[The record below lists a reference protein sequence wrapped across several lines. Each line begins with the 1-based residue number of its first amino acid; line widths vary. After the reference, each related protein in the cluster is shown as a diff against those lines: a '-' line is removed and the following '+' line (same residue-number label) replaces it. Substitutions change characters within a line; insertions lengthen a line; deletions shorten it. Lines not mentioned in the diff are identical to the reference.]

1 MPSSG
6 VAVISRTLALTSEDA
21 EFVNGLVAD
30 LEATEGMNMSL
41 KYTKATRLPPYV
53 VTAPKLRLAV
63 GSEEMLVEISVSH
76 FFAILGA
83 FPDILS
89 SEEAVLDREASL
101 ETEASARLLAAVAAA
116 PADSSLADAEAAAPV
131 PERISKEIPKSPRVG
146 PKPRATKGLDTSS
159 VGSAPRRS
167 AIVPEP
173 AELDADLSWAL
184 TSVGL
189 SGYAMVLR
197 TSHIVSLLHLRAH
210 TVKELELSLK
220 RKNGARFSFSSVD
233 RKLWQSLDLAVESEV
248 PKHGPAVLDS
258 KPIVSLHSE
267 DVEDEE
273 MEIGEL
279 NKSLVQTVPDWSMS
293 PCAHLL
299 FAGVPDFKIELSTLM
314 RVHERLHIAVMPT
327 VPVDPPEDVEEAMQA
342 IDVVLTAGISS
353 GLWDSAEI
361 SAPREGVEAV
371 VKHSRVLVAVAA
383 QASSRIDASSKKN
396 PTSDDGSGQMALAS
410 SILQASENSR
420 PLSEKDAKVAEEL
433 EASKQRVEV
442 VAASSSLLA
451 TMKQLAEVVGVQS
464 AASDEQKLRAFAT
477 TCNKSEQVAA
487 LLKASHVRQP
497 AAGTASSERVASVAA
512 YRAIRQGVH
521 TAQIARL
528 RDLLADDAVAKPLVE
543 AVAAGKL
550 LDSDDSL
557 KVGSIHDAS
566 KPPTWLGGKDA
577 RLGQH
582 LNAAAKN
589 LVQLSLALPPIILA
603 MTELHPQDASIG
615 VTMAVVQAEMAK
627 GLRVLPAADVV
638 AGVLMPLLREWGER
652 WDAFQK
658 SAASPMPTL
667 GVAWQKVRLGRTVS
681 AYLVRVENAPV
692 QTGENGS
699 TKEFA
704 SKGQLK
710 SVDDQL
716 KALRRRMAS
725 MSGDE
730 DEEAEPVPG
739 RKNRRK
745 NKNKGVNGTVPSGT
759 TPAAPAAAASAAGA
773 ATAKP

>member
-1 MPSSG
+1 MPSTG
-6 VAVISRTLALTSEDA
+6 VVTISRTVGLTGAQA
-21 EFVNGLVAD
+21 EFVSELVAD
-30 LEATEGMNMSL
+30 IEAAECKNVSL
-41 KYTKATRLPPYV
+41 KYTKATRLPPYL
-53 VTAPKLRLAV
+53 VTAPKLRLGV
-63 GSEEMLVEISVSH
+63 GSEEKLIDISVSQ
-76 FFAILGA
+76 FFEILGA
-83 FPDILS
+83 FPDLLS
-89 SEEAVLDREASL
+89 SEEAVLDKDASL
-101 ETEASARLLAAVAAA
+101 ETEVAARLLAEVVAA
-116 PADSSLADAEAAAPV
+116 PADPGPDTANADAPAPEQG
-131 PERISKEIPKSPRVG
+131 PKDNPKSPRVG
-146 PKPRATKGLDTSS
+146 PKPRASKGVLDTSS

-233 RKLWQSLDLAVESEV
+233 RKLWQSLDLAVEPEESK
-248 PKHGPAVLDS
+248 PRPTILGS
-258 KPIVSLHSE
+258 KPIVSLQSD

-273 MEIGEL
+273 MEIRDL
-279 NKSLVQTVPDWSMS
+279 NKSLVQLSNVPDWSMS

-327 VPVDPPEDVEEAMQA
+327 VPVDPPEDVEEAVQA
-342 IDVVLTAGISS
+342 IDVVLTAGVSS

-361 SAPREGVEAV
+361 SAPRAGVEAV
-371 VKHSRVLVAVAA
+371 VKHSRVLVAAAA
-383 QASSRIDASSKKN
+383 QASSRIDANSKKS

-433 EASKQRVEV
+433 EASKQRIEV
-442 VAASSSLLA
+442 VAASPSLLA

-512 YRAIRQGVH
+512 YRAVRQGVH

-557 KVGSIHDAS
+557 KMGSMHDAS

-577 RLGQH
+577 KLGQH
-582 LNAAAKN
+582 LSAAAKS
-589 LVQLSLALPPIILA
+589 LVQLSLAMPPVILA

-667 GVAWQKVRLGRTVS
+667 GVAWQKVRQGRTVS
-681 AYLVRVENAPV
+681 AYLVRVENAPI
-692 QTGENGS
+692 QTGESGS

-730 DEEAEPVPG
+730 DEDAEPVPG

-745 NKNKGVNGTVPSGT
+745 NKNKGVTGTVPPGT
-759 TPAAPAAAASAAGA
+759 APAAPAAAAAAAG
-773 ATAKP
+773 TPK